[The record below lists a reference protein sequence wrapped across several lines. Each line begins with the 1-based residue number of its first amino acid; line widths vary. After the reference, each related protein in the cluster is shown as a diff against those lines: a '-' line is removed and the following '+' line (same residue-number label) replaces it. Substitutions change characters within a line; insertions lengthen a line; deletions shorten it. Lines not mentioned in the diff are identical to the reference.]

1 MVSCVPWHYYLP
13 LHHCAITGA
22 ITGAITR
29 SLNHCIT
36 RAIKACITRAI
47 NHRITRAINHRIT
60 RAIARVTT
68 SAIARCITHSRGPMR
83 LTNIS
88 VRAVCVCCA
97 VLSTDPLSAQAPR
110 QTDADH
116 YSRYELL
123 APGSAKFRIVYEVT
137 ATTAGATKY
146 FNPIRKGS
154 VATDEAVYDR
164 MTGRPLT
171 FEVVSGRIARDG
183 GVRGADTT
191 GEYIMVSLARAVPVG
206 GEGRILIEKTYEDA
220 RSYVAGGD
228 TIVYTRPLGIKK
240 NAVVLPVGYELMSV
254 NYPSQVRREADG
266 RLVLSFINIGPGEV
280 PYVVT
285 GRRADGVVGGPP
297 HMKNAISAATPPTQS
312 IASPIP
318 ATTSAPPDVLRDAR
332 LSERA
337 RQDREIVYFLQQ
349 PETSAFDLYHDYTE
363 SRPGVDKYLNV
374 VRGGSRVS
382 RPSARILDTGVD
394 LTPKTLRG
402 SEITAAKLD
411 IGQAVAPETEVVVI
425 PFTPVKQ
432 GESLRL
438 RISETYTDPAR
449 YRLQGDMLVWDR
461 AFGRPANAMV
471 LPSGWSLS
479 NCSVPATVSR
489 TDDGR
494 VRLDF
499 VNPRNDDVSVLLT
512 AVRR

>member
-1 MVSCVPWHYYLP
+1 
-13 LHHCAITGA
+13 
-22 ITGAITR
+22 
-29 SLNHCIT
+29 
-36 RAIKACITRAI
+36 
-47 NHRITRAINHRIT
+47 
-60 RAIARVTT
+60 
-68 SAIARCITHSRGPMR
+68 MR
-83 LTNIS
+83 LTKIP
-88 VRAVCVCCA
+88 VRAVCVCAA
-97 VLSTDPLSAQAPR
+97 VLSSAPLSAQAPR

-171 FEVVSGRIARDG
+171 FEVVSGRVARDG

-240 NAVVLPVGYELMSV
+240 NAVVLPVGFEVTSV

-266 RLVLSFINIGPGEV
+266 RVVLSFINIGPGEV

-285 GRRADGVVGGPP
+285 GRRVGGGAGGVGGPP
-297 HMKNAISAATPPTQS
+297 HMKNATAAATPPTQS

-332 LSERA
+332 FSERA
-337 RQDREIVYFLQQ
+337 RQDREVVYFLQQ

-402 SEITAAKLD
+402 PEITAANLD

-438 RISETYTDPAR
+438 RITETYTDPAR